1 MQVVKKCSNCY
12 WCQEQEFVSGDGSHM
27 GCYEGGKWRRW
38 IPKKKV
44 DIPNE
49 CPNWKDIPIVDI

>member
-1 MQVVKKCSNCY
+1 MPEVKKCSNCY
-12 WCQEQEFVSGDGSHM
+12 WCQKLGGSPHT
-27 GCYEGGKWRRW
+27 GCYKGGQWIKW

-49 CPNWKDIPIVDI
+49 CPSWKEKST